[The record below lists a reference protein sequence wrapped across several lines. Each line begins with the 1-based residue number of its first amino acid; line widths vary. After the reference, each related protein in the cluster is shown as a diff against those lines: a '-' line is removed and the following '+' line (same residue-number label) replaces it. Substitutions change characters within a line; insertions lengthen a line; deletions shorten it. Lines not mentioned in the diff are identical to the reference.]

1 MSILSREK
9 IRIHV
14 QVNNKAEAIR
24 LAGQLLVDNG
34 HVPASYIDYMLK
46 RDEELSTYMG
56 AGLAI
61 PHGTNEA
68 KKLINSTGLAVLV
81 VPDGVEFGG
90 GEIARLIVGIAAIG
104 DDHMDLLTS
113 IAMIVSDDATMDRI
127 LKATSEDEILEI
139 FLEGVEQ

>member
-9 IRIHV
+9 IRINV
-14 QVNNKAEAIR
+14 QVNSKAEAIR
-24 LAGQLLVDNG
+24 LVGQLLVDNG
-34 HVPASYIDYMLK
+34 HVPALYIDFMLK

-68 KKLINSTGLAVLV
+68 KKLIKSTGLAVLV

-113 IAMIVSDDATMDRI
+113 IAMIVSDDATNDRI
-127 LKATSEDEILEI
+127 MKATSEDEILRI